1 MRKLF
6 FVVLMSFVFFNSR
19 AYAIDTKLFDLRNRI
34 FDESKELK
42 ALLSGSKDVVILASM
57 FNSCLIATL
66 QIDAYFHMLGIF
78 ESIKEKDLTAAPFE
92 FILSWL
98 DQIKSFNNLN
108 LKNLT
113 SPAEATVPTTQ
124 AHIEKLKEYFVEFN
138 SGIKTEID
146 TILMLKKSSKIK
158 RER

>member
-1 MRKLF
+1 MKKIFLI
-6 FVVLMSFVFFNSR
+6 VLMLFVFFNFQ

-42 ALLSGSKDVVILASM
+42 ALLPGSKDAFILASM
-57 FNSCLIATL
+57 FDSCLIATL

-78 ESIKEKDLTAAPFE
+78 ESIKEKNLTAAPFE

-98 DQIKSFNNLN
+98 NQMKSFNNLN

-124 AHIEKLKEYFVEFN
+124 VHIEKLKEYFTEFN
-138 SGIKTEID
+138 NSIKTEVD
-146 TILMLKKSSKIK
+146 TVSMLKKASKIK
-158 RER
+158 